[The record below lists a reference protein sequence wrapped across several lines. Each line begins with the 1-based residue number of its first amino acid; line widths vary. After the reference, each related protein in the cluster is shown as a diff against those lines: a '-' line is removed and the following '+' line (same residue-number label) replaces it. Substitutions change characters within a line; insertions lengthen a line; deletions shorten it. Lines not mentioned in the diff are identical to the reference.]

1 MVSDTNDKNNNDN
14 TNNQPQRVT
23 YLLAK
28 QV

>member
-1 MVSDTNDKNNNDN
+1 MISDTNDKNNIDN